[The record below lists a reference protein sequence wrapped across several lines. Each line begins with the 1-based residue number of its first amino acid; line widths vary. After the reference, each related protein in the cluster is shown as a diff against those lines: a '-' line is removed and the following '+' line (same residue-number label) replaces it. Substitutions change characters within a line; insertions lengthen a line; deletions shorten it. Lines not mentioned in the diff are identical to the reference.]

1 MVTGLMD
8 GSLSPCNT
16 VARTSSIQIGNNN
29 CQLQHMLMISIIF
42 FSRDNLYKSKFRL
55 PIVLDSPI
63 AEVILIVSMVTKN
76 YKRFSGVSDI
86 IQKK

>member
-1 MVTGLMD
+1 MSATTHAD
-8 GSLSPCNT
+8 DF
-16 VARTSSIQIGNNN
+16 NN
-29 CQLQHMLMISIIF
+29 F
-42 FSRDNLYKSKFRL
+42 FSRDNLYKLKFRL

-63 AEVILIVSMVTKN
+63 AEVILTASMVTKN